1 MTMYD
6 KSLKI
11 DMGIPGQ
18 VSEVDLKAIAQL
30 AASLTPGSTIVEL
43 GSLYGRTAFVW
54 SMNAPNGSKV
64 FCVDPWHREH
74 WIINLVERPFNAPPF
89 SFDAFRKYT
98 EGCPGI
104 TPIQGYSPD
113 DVMDW
118 DQEIDVYFDD
128 SVHQNPGFR
137 RNLEFWERFVK
148 PGGIIC
154 GDDYKPRNT
163 DMLQEIHGL
172 ADTYGVEVKTF
183 DELWVIRKPLS
194 FNRSAYASRGQH
206 FRFLNPDAPIPRI
219 KAPDLKTDSGIPTL
233 LSKSESRRLA
243 QLAKAIPANGVALDL
258 GAFYGHSS
266 WIIAQNADPSIH
278 VFAIDTWKRQPWM
291 RNVETRFSAPPLSW
305 KTFRNYTAGCRNIS
319 SIPLPSPESFANWDI
334 PIDLYFEDANH
345 AAPTIGRNLHFWSE
359 YVKPGG
365 VICGWNYRHNSKD
378 LLKEVDAL
386 ASRFGSKV
394 STHGQLW
401 EIMKPG

>member
-1 MTMYD
+1 MDYQ
-6 KSLKI
+6 SC
-11 DMGIPGQ
+11 
-18 VSEVDLKAIAQL
+18 
-30 AASLTPGSTIVEL
+30 
-43 GSLYGRTAFVW
+43 RTTLQ
-54 SMNAPNGSKV
+54 
-64 FCVDPWHREH
+64 R
-74 WIINLVERPFNAPPF
+74 PPF

-183 DELWVIRKPLS
+183 DEFWVIRKPLS

-206 FRFLNPDAPIPRI
+206 FRFLNPM
-219 KAPDLKTDSGIPTL
+219 
-233 LSKSESRRLA
+233 RLF
-243 QLAKAIPANGVALDL
+243 QDQ
-258 GAFYGHSS
+258 GA
-266 WIIAQNADPSIH
+266 
-278 VFAIDTWKRQPWM
+278 
-291 RNVETRFSAPPLSW
+291 
-305 KTFRNYTAGCRNIS
+305 
-319 SIPLPSPESFANWDI
+319 
-334 PIDLYFEDANH
+334 
-345 AAPTIGRNLHFWSE
+345 
-359 YVKPGG
+359 
-365 VICGWNYRHNSKD
+365 
-378 LLKEVDAL
+378 
-386 ASRFGSKV
+386 
-394 STHGQLW
+394 
-401 EIMKPG
+401 

>member
-1 MTMYD
+1 M
-6 KSLKI
+6 
-11 DMGIPGQ
+11 PP
-18 VSEVDLKAIAQL
+18 EVN
-30 AASLTPGSTIVEL
+30 T
-43 GSLYGRTAFVW
+43 FVFLIRC
-54 SMNAPNGSKV
+54 A
-64 FCVDPWHREH
+64 
-74 WIINLVERPFNAPPF
+74 
-89 SFDAFRKYT
+89 
-98 EGCPGI
+98 
-104 TPIQGYSPD
+104 YS
-113 DVMDW
+113 
-118 DQEIDVYFDD
+118 
-128 SVHQNPGFR
+128 
-137 RNLEFWERFVK
+137 
-148 PGGIIC
+148 
-154 GDDYKPRNT
+154 
-163 DMLQEIHGL
+163 
-172 ADTYGVEVKTF
+172 
-183 DELWVIRKPLS
+183 
-194 FNRSAYASRGQH
+194 
-206 FRFLNPDAPIPRI
+206 RI

-291 RNVETRFSAPPLSW
+291 RNVEIRFSAPPLSW

-319 SIPLPSPESFANWDI
+319 SIPLPSPESFANWNV